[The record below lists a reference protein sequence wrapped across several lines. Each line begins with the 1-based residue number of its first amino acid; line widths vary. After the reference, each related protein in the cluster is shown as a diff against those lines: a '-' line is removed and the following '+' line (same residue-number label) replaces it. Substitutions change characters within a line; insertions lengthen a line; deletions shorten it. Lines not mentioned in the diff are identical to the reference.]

1 MSELKF
7 YISRFV
13 RRLHWFLVVAV
24 AISAVAVT
32 VALTLPP
39 AYESEVRLIVESEQ
53 IPGELARSTVST
65 PAMEQL
71 QIIEQRLM
79 TRENLLQIARDIPVV
94 RGQRGMTADEIVRAM
109 RAQTRIRRSSG
120 SNQATV
126 MTIAFEAPTANSAAA
141 VLNAYLTLI
150 LQQAAEFRTERAVT
164 TMEFFK
170 QQVDRLN
177 EDLDAKS
184 AQILDFK
191 NSNPE
196 SLPETLGFRM
206 SEQSRLQERL
216 ARLESDID
224 NLRNQRAQLI
234 RLDEATKQIGADP
247 NKSSLALSPRQLRLS
262 QLHQELSEARTVYS
276 EDSPKVRQIKALIGQ
291 LEEDEKAAFSGEGTD
306 SEQLPATRESLM
318 LGIQLSDIDARIGSL
333 EAQRTEVEKQIETLR
348 ETIAKT
354 PANVIALEAL
364 ERDYMN
370 IQEQYNQAVANL
382 SQANTGE
389 RIEFMSRG
397 QRITVIEPPSAP
409 TEPTKP
415 NRKKLALAG
424 IGAGVLSGLA
434 LVYLLELLNRT
445 PRRPEDI
452 VARFEVMP
460 IATIPYVRTRQQLI
474 FERGVKLIVIL
485 VILFGIP
492 AAIWAVHEYYMP
504 LDLVANK
511 VMNRLGVRW

>member
-7 YISRFV
+7 YLSRFV

-24 AISAVAVT
+24 ALSAVAVT

-39 AYESEVRLIVESEQ
+39 AYESEVRMIVESEQ
-53 IPGELARSTVST
+53 IPGNLARSTVST

-79 TRENLLQIARDIPVV
+79 TRENLLQIARDIPSV
-94 RGQRGMTADEIVRAM
+94 RGQRNMTADEIVRAM
-109 RAQTRIRRSSG
+109 RAQTQIRRSSG
-120 SNQATV
+120 TNQATV
-126 MTIAFEAPTANSAAA
+126 MTIDFEAPTANAAA
-141 VLNAYLTLI
+141 GVLNAYLTLI

-164 TMEFFK
+164 TLEFFE
-170 QQVDRLN
+170 QQVERLN
-177 EDLDAKS
+177 QDLDAKS
-184 AQILDFK
+184 KQILEFK
-191 NSNPE
+191 NANSDA
-196 SLPETLGFRM
+196 LPETLSFRM
-206 SEQSRLQERL
+206 SEQARLQERL
-216 ARLESDID
+216 ARLDADIVS
-224 NLRNQRAQLI
+224 LQNQRAQLI

-247 NKSSLALSPRQLRLS
+247 NKSSSALSPRQLRLS
-262 QLHQELSEARTVYS
+262 QLHQELSEARTVYA
-276 EDSPKVRQIKALIGQ
+276 EDSTKVRQIKALIDQ
-291 LEEDEKAAFSGEGTD
+291 LEADEKVSQSGAETAGPDAVTPD
-306 SEQLPATRESLM
+306 SLM
-318 LGIQLSDIDARIGSL
+318 LGIQLSDIDGRIGSL
-333 EAQRTEVEKQIETLR
+333 QSQRKEVESQIGVLNDA
-348 ETIAKT
+348 IAKT

-364 ERDYMN
+364 ERDYGN

-397 QRITVIEPPSAP
+397 QRITVIEPPTAP

-424 IGAGVLSGLA
+424 IGAGVFSGLA
-434 LVYLLELLNRT
+434 LVYLLELLNRC

-474 FERGVKLIVIL
+474 VERGVKLIIIL

-504 LDLVANK
+504 LDLVADK